1 MRWYDSLQ
9 ILTSEHADAS
19 EKYSTL
25 NVMQVLEQSDSHF
38 LSKNSDS
45 ELEKSPFSL
54 NASFGLVLLPSGNNA
69 SAFKDESYWQLG
81 V

>member
-1 MRWYDSLQ
+1 
-9 ILTSEHADAS
+9 
-19 EKYSTL
+19 
-25 NVMQVLEQSDSHF
+25 MQVLEQSGSHF
-38 LSKNSDS
+38 LSKISDS
-45 ELEKSPFSL
+45 ELEKRPFSL